1 MIIIINFSV
10 DKTNEVC
17 NNTIKLVAT
26 NKYSNKL
33 TRVEYLDLNGKTKR
47 YKKIKRKRIKQIRK

>member
-1 MIIIINFSV
+1 M
-10 DKTNEVC
+10 KTVC

-33 TRVEYLDLNGKTKR
+33 TKFEYLDLNGKTKR
-47 YKKIKRKRIKQIRK
+47 YKNIKRKRIKQIRKIRK